1 MEININNKIL
11 EKETKTSHSNTPNK
25 DEEYLYYDYIDI
37 SIGDPISAILLT
49 NNYVIIGTM
58 TGGIKLYSFN
68 EKRIYII
75 SKNNTEF
82 ISGFSFSSHEK
93 SLYASIGDYQYLK
106 YEMKE
111 PFIDNSMPYT
121 TNDLYETT
129 TRHNYSCNDAYVLM
143 SHDNI
148 LKLTVCNPELQESIN
163 EEYINYDITYLKK
176 SLNTNSKSKI
186 EGKILSTNYYIP
198 LEFDGSNFCWV
209 EFKDDIQNRDI
220 CVEDISKAT
229 NHDTIDNRLSVD
241 KNYGHISHAK
251 LLKGNKI
258 LIIHNLNKCDI
269 YEINEHFDKLDEFEH
284 IGDEVYSVDIAYGYN
299 TLSRS
304 YNKENIISNKN
315 NIIINFDECGTNDKF
330 KANESQKL
338 KVRQKRLKSSNS
350 VENMDSLNMIKY
362 NIRKEKYTDKYIII
376 TLDIDGNVNKYEN
389 KEEGKLFNLY
399 EIKGIYQDFKDKK
412 FFSMGYMYYI
422 KTNLAFFCITTDH
435 GCFIIKK
442 NDD

>member
-1 MEININNKIL
+1 
-11 EKETKTSHSNTPNK
+11 
-25 DEEYLYYDYIDI
+25 
-37 SIGDPISAILLT
+37 
-49 NNYVIIGTM
+49 M
-58 TGGIKLYSFN
+58 TGGIKLYYFQ

-75 SKNNTEF
+75 SKNNIEF
-82 ISGFSFSSHEK
+82 ISGFSFSSSDK
-93 SLYASIGDYQYLK
+93 SLYVAIGDAQYLK

-198 LEFDGSNFCWV
+198 LDFDGSNFCWV

-251 LLKGNKI
+251 LIKGNKI
-258 LIIHNLNKCDI
+258 IIIHNLNICDI
-269 YEINEHFDKLDEFEH
+269 YELNEHFEKKDQFVHL
-284 IGDEVYSVDIAYGYN
+284 GDEVYSLDILYEN
-299 TLSRS
+299 NILSRS
-304 YNKENIISNKN
+304 YNKDYVISNNKHLLN
-315 NIIINFDECGTNDKF
+315 VNMEECGTNDKVKF
-330 KANESQKL
+330 DENQKL
-338 KVRQKRLKSSNS
+338 KMRTKNMKLSNS
-350 VENMDSLNMIKY
+350 QNNIDTLNLIKY
-362 NIRKEKYTDKYIII
+362 NVRKETHSDKYIII
-376 TLDIDGNVNKYEN
+376 TLDIDGNVNKYEY
-389 KEEGKLFNLY
+389 KMEVKLFNIY
-399 EIKGIYQDFKDKK
+399 DIRGIHQDFKDKK
-412 FFSMGYMYYI
+412 FFSMGYMYFI
-422 KTNLAFFCITTDH
+422 RTNLEYFCITTDH

-442 NDD
+442 NDE